1 MFTILFILTIVGFI
15 VYNNSKLKN
24 KVFGKT
30 IGKKQEEPK
39 QKDTFKSY
47 MWGSIKSNELL
58 TKKLHEIKDDFYSAP
73 YRDKLNESFGYKSG
87 NSATWVYIFENNRKI
102 IFKSDANDGY
112 WLCDYKDMKS
122 IKIGIMRTMKIIVF
136 FKAIEKNAKIRQ
148 GSGKKTEYSTFN
160 DSYSQSSKKTQKL
173 ETKES
178 KLETVYK
185 LRKEQLSK
193 MSKIDPDRVGLENEL
208 KVVERKLKETK
219 KK

>member
-1 MFTILFILTIVGFI
+1 MIIIFTLAIVGFI
-15 VYNNSKLKN
+15 VYNNPYLKN
-24 KVFGKT
+24 KVLGKFL
-30 IGKKQEEPK
+30 GKKQEESK
-39 QKDTFKSY
+39 QKDSFKSD
-47 MWGSIKSNELL
+47 MWGSTKANELL
-58 TKKLHEIKDDFYSAP
+58 TKKLHEIKDDFYGTP

-87 NSATWVYIFENNRKI
+87 DIVTWVYIFENNRKI
-102 IFKSDANDGY
+102 IFKSDINNEY

-122 IKIGIMRTMKIIVF
+122 IKVGVMQTMRVIGF
-136 FKAIEKNAKIRQ
+136 FQSIEKHAKIRQ

-160 DSYSQSSKKTQKL
+160 DNYSQSSKKSKTKI

-178 KLETVYK
+178 KLKIVYR

-193 MSKIDPDRVGLENEL
+193 MSKTDPDRVGLENEL